1 MSSFDFE
8 IHSDELAA
16 RHEYEMREDLA
27 HHDYRDDLHADE
39 FELINAELQLQ
50 ATADDEDNYTD
61 DDWQDEYDEY
71 IANQT
76 QHDDDRDL
84 DYYAS

>member
-16 RHEYEMREDLA
+16 CNEYEMREALA
-27 HHDYRDDLHADE
+27 HHDYRDDLHVDE
-39 FELINAELQLQ
+39 FELLNAELQL
-50 ATADDEDNYTD
+50 ASDDEDNYD
-61 DDWQDEYDEY
+61 DGWQDEYEEY
-71 IANQT
+71 ILSQT
-76 QHDDDRDL
+76 QYDDDRDL

>member
-1 MSSFDFE
+1 MSSFDLQIHPEETAAARDYDAWQDLARE
-8 IHSDELAA
+8 IEEAELA
-16 RHEYEMREDLA
+16 DL
-27 HHDYRDDLHADE
+27 
-39 FELINAELQLQ
+39 NAELQL
-50 ATADDEDNYTD
+50 ASEDEDSYD
-61 DDWQDEYDEY
+61 DGWQDEYDEY

>member
-16 RHEYEMREDLA
+16 CHEYEMREDLA
-27 HHDYRDDLHADE
+27 HHDYRDDLHVDE
-39 FELINAELQLQ
+39 FELINAELQL
-50 ATADDEDNYTD
+50 ASDDEDNYD
-61 DDWQDEYDEY
+61 DGWQDEYEEY
-71 IANQT
+71 ILSQT
-76 QHDDDRDL
+76 QYDDDRDL